1 MGCYPLTQNQRQAKC
16 SETIEIGIVLLQTGC
31 QGVTE
36 QSWFSGLPALLHF
49 PDFILLMVLF
59 ASIFFHP
66 ITVLWMF
73 YEVSETGTCL
83 IYAVDPYLN
92 YESEFHMGMF
102 TTNFPIN

>member
-1 MGCYPLTQNQRQAKC
+1 MFRNNRDRNC
-16 SETIEIGIVLLQTGC
+16 SAAGGLS
-31 QGVTE
+31 GVPA
-36 QSWFSGLPALLHF
+36 QSWFSGLPARLRF

-59 ASIFFHP
+59 ASIFFFHP

-83 IYAVDPYLN
+83 IYAVDPNINPYLN
-92 YESEFHMGMF
+92 YESKFHMGMF